1 MSLPDRRK
9 FLTSLLALSFGAS
22 LTACGFEPV
31 YGPGGAASAL
41 RERVVIQSPET
52 IGAPTDVDAY
62 YLVRQL
68 ETRLGRAT
76 APTYRLDLTLDT
88 REVGQA
94 ITADGDITRYSLT
107 GQASYSLVRLSD
119 GQIAAS
125 GEVNNFSGYSASGTT
140 VQTLASETDA
150 HERLMV
156 MLADQIVTR
165 LYAAPDLAGHAVQ

>member
-9 FLTSLLALSFGAS
+9 FLTAMMAGALSFGLS
-22 LTACGFEPV
+22 ACGFEPV
-31 YGPGGAASAL
+31 YGPGGTASAL
-41 RERVVIQSPET
+41 RENVVVQSPET
-52 IGAPTDVDAY
+52 IGAPRDADAY

-68 ETRLGRAT
+68 ETRLGRSG
-76 APTYRLDLTLDT
+76 APAYRLNLSLGTE
-88 REVGQA
+88 EVGQA

-107 GQASYSLVRLSD
+107 GSAGYSLIRLSD
-119 GQIAAS
+119 GQIVGS
-125 GEVNNFSGYSASGTT
+125 GEVSTFTGYSASGTT

-165 LYAAPDLAGHAVQ
+165 LHATPGLGVPEDQ